1 MTAGH
6 IRAVKVEGT
15 AWQIIGGRGQR
26 ERLKEGDFVRQGNA
40 VETSGASA
48 VVLLFDNGST
58 MNVRPNSKF
67 SINEFLRGPFDVQKV
82 DYKALKS
89 EPTRSVTKVKVE
101 EGTMYFDI
109 PKLNRASV
117 CEISNPVGSAGI
129 RGTAGFV
136 APDSMGVTE
145 GMVQAQT
152 RTGESRSLGAGQT
165 TGFTQQGNFGP
176 PPANAGDNMKG
187 AQNNS
192 QNARQNVPS
201 DAFAGAPQNQAASE
215 ASLTPEQ
222 QEKIDEAAKEGESAL
237 VEAVKEIAGENPES
251 AAAAAAAAA
260 VLMPEAAP
268 QIAAAA
274 AQIVPA
280 SAAQIAGAVAGAAP
294 AQAGAIA
301 QAVTNAAPSADAN
314 AVNSAAQQGAQE
326 GNQAGGQTQG
336 SGGDSTGGNGGSAP
350 GLPAG
355 FGGGGG
361 GGGSS
366 GGGSIYSP

>member
-1 MTAGH
+1 MKKISLLILAIAATCSAFGQSGQMAAGH

-15 AWQIIGGRGQR
+15 AWQIIGGNGQR

-40 VETSGASA
+40 VETSGGSA
-48 VVLLFDNGST
+48 VILLFDNGST

-145 GMVQAQT
+145 GMVQVQT

-165 TGFTQQGNFGP
+165 TGFTPQGNFGP
-176 PPANAGDNMKG
+176 PPANAGDNMRG

-201 DAFAGAPQNQAASE
+201 DAFDGAQQAQ
-215 ASLTPEQ
+215 LTTEQ
-222 QEKIDEAAKEGESAL
+222 QKAIEDAAKQGKDAL
-237 VEAVKEIAGENPES
+237 VEAVKKIAFEEPE

-260 VLMPEAAP
+260 SSLMPEAAP

-274 AQIVPA
+274 E
-280 SAAQIAGAVAGAAP
+280 
-294 AQAGAIA
+294 
-301 QAVTNAAPSADAN
+301 
-314 AVNSAAQQGAQE
+314 QGARE

-336 SGGDSTGGNGGSAP
+336 GGGDSTGGNSGSAP

-366 GGGSIYSP
+366 GGGSSGGGSIYSP